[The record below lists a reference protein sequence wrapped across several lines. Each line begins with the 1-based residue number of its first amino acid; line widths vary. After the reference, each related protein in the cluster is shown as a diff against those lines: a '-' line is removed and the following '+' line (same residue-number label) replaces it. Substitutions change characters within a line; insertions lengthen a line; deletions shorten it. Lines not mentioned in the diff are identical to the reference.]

1 MRFGDKIRKILGG
14 EQAGD
19 GTDRQP
25 DIRTK
30 EPYLTVAPGSDE
42 IINVGSIEKINSCTH
57 RDGTKTDIMM
67 VRLVQQPEDWA
78 IMPDSMDYVTFEI
91 PKGTELTDK
100 IIQEVMK
107 QYSAERIPDA
117 SGEHYYLGRLIE
129 EENGTVSFGNKSESV
144 EKMAKKVVKER
155 EDANRIQ
162 DLETVTAHNS
172 AKRFGKEIDARSYV
186 EEQEVR
192 RRTRKKNPTLEK
204 VIIPQYQM
212 QGTKKSY
219 SYDGVNVVNGQVLR
233 IRGLNHIGK
242 DGSGTHLYSGY
253 IYNTENEDDADLSIE
268 WIAQMNGAA
277 RVCFEL
283 PKSLLDIEKEGNL
296 DEIKQVLQLLS
307 DKRNFG
313 EADKLKYIGGIDN
326 DWQITRNEKSSSPA
340 IQRIIQKII
349 ADSNRGDA
357 ESAIIK

>member
-1 MRFGDKIRKILGG
+1 MGLGDKLREILG
-14 EQAGD
+14 EKQAGD

-129 EENGTVSFGNKSESV
+129 EENGTVSFENKSEAV
-144 EKMAKKVVKER
+144 EKMARKVVQER
-155 EDANRIQ
+155 ENDANRSQ
-162 DLETVTAHNS
+162 DSKTVTAPSTKGLEAALN
-172 AKRFGKEIDARSYV
+172 ARSYLK
-186 EEQEVR
+186 EQEVR
-192 RRTRKKNPTLEK
+192 RRTRKQNLTLEK
-204 VIIPQYQM
+204 VIIPGYQM

-219 SYDGVNVVNGQVLR
+219 SYDGVNFVTGQVLR

-253 IYNTENEDDADLSIE
+253 IYNTENKDDADLSIE

-283 PKSLLDIEKEGNL
+283 PKSLLDIVKEGNL

-313 EADKLKYIGGIDN
+313 ETDKLKYIGGIDN
-326 DWQITRNEKSSSPA
+326 DWQITRNKKSSSPA
-340 IQRIIQKII
+340 IQRIIQKLI
-349 ADSNRGDA
+349 ANSNRGDA